1 MDELYEYLKEKLNE
15 MYGGAGD
22 GIVIDMKH
30 AFRLYHT
37 ICYMMQ
43 IRGIIEFQDDMCD
56 NGRKHADVV

>member
-1 MDELYEYLKEKLNE
+1 MDELYEYLKEKLAKMQE
-15 MYGGAGD
+15 HGAD
-22 GIVIDMKH
+22 SVAIDMHH

-37 ICYMMQ
+37 ICYMKQ